1 MVEQR
6 KLPIEYSVEELD
18 RELVARAAQIP
29 PKKLFKFKDKEG
41 TPQRDDIVEQ
51 LRALFDPTTSPP
63 PNKALNR
70 FSTDDLIKTLR
81 YKTGTGTINDSN
93 RGIWYG
99 DDRLDFYDIN
109 DEQVKKSANCVAAVC
124 TKSNLIVSNSGFS
137 SLRVKNFGQSFNL
150 DDSEPFRQQPVVSG
164 HICTG
169 FLVKEDVIATAA
181 HFANENNVTDLRIVF
196 GYIMLDPFTP
206 VIQIPGEKIYKGNK
220 IIERTYNPRGN
231 ISDWALVKLDRPVKG
246 QATATLSGDVIPG
259 RQPVY
264 IMGHPCGLP
273 LKYAPGAKIGDIRE
287 TYFGAH
293 LDVYSGNSGSPV
305 FNRDTHEVIGMVVHG
320 DNRDFRWTGKGW
332 VSVIYPNPEIHSPGS
347 QCTRV
352 SEFNRYCQ

>member
-1 MVEQR
+1 MVGQG
-6 KLPIEYSVEELD
+6 KLPIEYSIGELD

-29 PKKLFKFKDKEG
+29 PGKLFKFKDKQG
-41 TPQRDDIVEQ
+41 TPQRDDIFKQ
-51 LRALFDPTTSPP
+51 LREFFDTTASLPR
-63 PNKALNR
+63 NKALTR
-70 FSTDDLIKTLR
+70 FKTADLIKTLR
-81 YKTGTGTINDSN
+81 HKTGNGTINDPN

-99 DDRLDFYDIN
+99 DDRLDFYDID
-109 DEQVKKSANCVAAVC
+109 DEQVKKSADCVTAVC
-124 TKSNLIVSNSGFS
+124 TKNNLIDDNGGFL
-137 SLRVKNFGQSFNL
+137 SLRVKNFGRAFNL
-150 DDSEPFRQQPVVSG
+150 CKSEPFHRQPVVSG
-164 HICTG
+164 RICTG

-181 HFANENNVTDLRIVF
+181 HFANENNVTDLRMVF

-206 VIQIPGEKIYKGNK
+206 VIQIPGEKIYKGTK
-220 IIERTYNPRGN
+220 IIERTYIPRGN
-231 ISDWALVKLDRPVKG
+231 ISDWSLVKLDRPVKG

-273 LKYAPGAKIGDIRE
+273 LKYAPGAKVGDIRE
-287 TYFGAH
+287 TYFGAD

-332 VSVIYPNPEIHSPGS
+332 VSVIYPDPEIHSRGA
-347 QCTRV
+347 QCTRI
-352 SEFNRYCQ
+352 SEFSRYCR